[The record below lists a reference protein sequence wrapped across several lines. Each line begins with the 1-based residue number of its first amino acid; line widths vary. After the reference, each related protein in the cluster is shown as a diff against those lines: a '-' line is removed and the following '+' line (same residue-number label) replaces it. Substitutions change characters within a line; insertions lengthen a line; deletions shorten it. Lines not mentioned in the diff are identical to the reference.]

1 MSPSVA
7 VVDYGIG
14 NLFSA
19 VQGIA
24 RAGASSELTA
34 DPSRIAKADGVVL
47 PGVGH
52 FGSCMKAIRSAGLE
66 ATVREAAASGAP
78 FLAICVGMQ
87 MLYDSSEEAPDVTG
101 LSILS
106 GKVIRLRG
114 DVKLPHMQW
123 NQIEVPHTD
132 WAAKHAPYS
141 KMYAAKPNIPMLE
154 GLDGSW
160 MYFVHSYAPDDK
172 TRAVAICRY
181 PTPVTAAVAEGN
193 IWATQFHPEKSGPAG
208 QRLLENFVLA
218 L

>member
-34 DPSRIAKADGVVL
+34 DPSRIVKADGVVL

-66 ATVREAAASGAP
+66 ATVKQAAASGTP

-87 MLYDSSEEAPDVTG
+87 MLYDSSEEAPDVPG
-101 LSILS
+101 LGILS
-106 GKVIRLRG
+106 GDVIRLSG

-123 NQIEVPHTD
+123 NQIELT
-132 WAAKHAPYS
+132 
-141 KMYAAKPNIPMLE
+141 KPDIAMLD

-160 MYFVHSYAPDDK
+160 MYFVHSYAPDDEAR
-172 TRAVAICRY
+172 TVAICRY

-193 IWATQFHPEKSGPAG
+193 IWATQFHPEKSGPDG

>member
-52 FGSCMKAIRSAGLE
+52 FGSCMKAIRSVDLE
-66 ATVREAAASGAP
+66 EPVKEAAASGTP

-101 LSILS
+101 LGILS
-106 GKVIRLRG
+106 GKVVRLNG
-114 DVKLPHMQW
+114 NVKLPHMQW
-123 NQIEVPHTD
+123 NQIEATRPDV
-132 WAAKHAPYS
+132 
-141 KMYAAKPNIPMLE
+141 PMLE

-172 TRAVAICRY
+172 TRTAAICRY

>member
-34 DPSRIAKADGVVL
+34 DPSRIAEADGVVL

-52 FGSCMKAIRSAGLE
+52 FGSCMNAIRSVGLE
-66 ATVREAAASGAP
+66 AVVKEVAASGTP

-87 MLYDSSEEAPDVTG
+87 MLYDSSEEAPDVAG
-101 LSILS
+101 LGILS

-123 NQIEVPHTD
+123 NQIEV
-132 WAAKHAPYS
+132 AR
-141 KMYAAKPNIPMLE
+141 AAKPHVPMLE

-172 TRAVAICRY
+172 TRTVAVCRY

-193 IWATQFHPEKSGPAG
+193 IWATQFHPEKSGPDG
-208 QRLLENFVLA
+208 QRLLENFVLS

>member
-34 DPSRIAKADGVVL
+34 DPSRIAEADGVVL

-52 FGSCMKAIRSAGLE
+52 FGSCMNAIRSVGLE
-66 ATVREAAASGAP
+66 AVVKEVAASGTP

-87 MLYDSSEEAPDVTG
+87 MLYDSSEEAPDVAG
-101 LSILS
+101 LGILS

-123 NQIEVPHTD
+123 NQIEV
-132 WAAKHAPYS
+132 AR
-141 KMYAAKPNIPMLE
+141 AAKPHVPMLE

-160 MYFVHSYAPDDK
+160 MYFVHSYAPDDEAR
-172 TRAVAICRY
+172 TVAVCRY

-193 IWATQFHPEKSGPAG
+193 IWATQFHPEKSGPDG
-208 QRLLENFVLA
+208 QRLLENFVLS

>member
-34 DPSRIAKADGVVL
+34 DPSRIAEADGVVL

-52 FGSCMKAIRSAGLE
+52 FGSCMKAIRSVGLE
-66 ATVREAAASGAP
+66 AVVKEVAAIGTP

-87 MLYDSSEEAPDVTG
+87 MLYDSSEEAPDAAG
-101 LSILS
+101 LGILS

-123 NQIEVPHTD
+123 NQIEV
-132 WAAKHAPYS
+132 AR
-141 KMYAAKPNIPMLE
+141 AAKPHVPMLE

-160 MYFVHSYAPDDK
+160 MYFVHSYAPDDEAR
-172 TRAVAICRY
+172 TVAVCRY
-181 PTPVTAAVAEGN
+181 PTPVTAAVAEEN
-193 IWATQFHPEKSGPAG
+193 IWATQFHPEKSGPDG
-208 QRLLENFVLA
+208 QRLLENFVLS

>member
-52 FGSCMKAIRSAGLE
+52 FGSCMKAIRSVDLE
-66 ATVREAAASGAP
+66 EPVKEAAASGTP

-101 LSILS
+101 LGILS
-106 GKVIRLRG
+106 GKVVRLSG

-123 NQIEVPHTD
+123 NQIEVT
-132 WAAKHAPYS
+132 S
-141 KMYAAKPNIPMLE
+141 TAKPNIPMLE

-172 TRAVAICRY
+172 TRTAAICRY
-181 PTPVTAAVAEGN
+181 PTPVTAAVAERN

>member
-34 DPSRIAKADGVVL
+34 DPSRIAEADGVVL

-52 FGSCMKAIRSAGLE
+52 FGSCMNAIRSVGLE
-66 ATVREAAASGAP
+66 AVVKEVAASGTP

-87 MLYDSSEEAPDVTG
+87 MLYDSSEEAPDVAG
-101 LSILS
+101 LGILS

-123 NQIEVPHTD
+123 NQIEV
-132 WAAKHAPYS
+132 ARS
-141 KMYAAKPNIPMLE
+141 AKPHVPMLE

-160 MYFVHSYAPDDK
+160 MYFVHSYAPDDEAR
-172 TRAVAICRY
+172 TVAVCRY

-193 IWATQFHPEKSGPAG
+193 IWATQFHPEKSGPDG
-208 QRLLENFVLA
+208 QRLLENFVLS

>member
-52 FGSCMKAIRSAGLE
+52 FGSCMKAIRSVDLE
-66 ATVREAAASGAP
+66 EPVKEAAASGTP

-101 LSILS
+101 LGILS
-106 GKVIRLRG
+106 GKVVRLSG

-123 NQIEVPHTD
+123 NQIEATH
-132 WAAKHAPYS
+132 
-141 KMYAAKPNIPMLE
+141 PNVPMLE

-172 TRAVAICRY
+172 TRTAAICRY
-181 PTPVTAAVAEGN
+181 PTPVTAAVAERN

>member
-34 DPSRIAKADGVVL
+34 DPSRILKADGVVL

-66 ATVREAAASGAP
+66 AAVKQAAASGTP

-106 GKVIRLRG
+106 GEVVRLSG
-114 DVKLPHMQW
+114 NVKLPHMQW
-123 NQIEVPHTD
+123 NQIEATQPD
-132 WAAKHAPYS
+132 
-141 KMYAAKPNIPMLE
+141 IPMLE

-160 MYFVHSYAPDDK
+160 MYFVHSYAPNDK
-172 TRAVAICRY
+172 ARTAAICRY

>member
-52 FGSCMKAIRSAGLE
+52 FGSCMKAIRSVDLE
-66 ATVREAAASGAP
+66 EPVKQAAASGTP

-87 MLYDSSEEAPDVTG
+87 MLYDSSEEAPDVAG
-101 LSILS
+101 LGILS
-106 GKVIRLRG
+106 GKVVRLNG
-114 DVKLPHMQW
+114 NVKLPHMQW
-123 NQIEVPHTD
+123 NQIEATRPDV
-132 WAAKHAPYS
+132 
-141 KMYAAKPNIPMLE
+141 PMLE

-172 TRAVAICRY
+172 TRTAAICRY

>member
-24 RAGASSELTA
+24 RAGAHSELTA

-52 FGSCMKAIRSAGLE
+52 FGSCMNAIRSVGLE
-66 ATVREAAASGAP
+66 APVKEVAASGTP

-87 MLYDSSEEAPDVTG
+87 MLYDSSEEAPDMAG
-101 LSILS
+101 LGILS
-106 GKVIRLRG
+106 GEVVRLRG

-123 NQIEVPHTD
+123 NQIEVTHSDNPGV
-132 WAAKHAPYS
+132 S
-141 KMYAAKPNIPMLE
+141 MLE

-172 TRAVAICRY
+172 ARAVATCRY
-181 PTPVTAAVAEGN
+181 PTPITAAVAEGN
-193 IWATQFHPEKSGPAG
+193 IWATQFHPEKSGPDG

>member
-1 MSPSVA
+1 MRPSVA

-52 FGSCMKAIRSAGLE
+52 FGSCMKAIRSVDLE
-66 ATVREAAASGAP
+66 EPVKEAAASGTP

-101 LSILS
+101 LGILS
-106 GKVIRLRG
+106 GEVVRLSG

-123 NQIEVPHTD
+123 NQIEVT
-132 WAAKHAPYS
+132 S
-141 KMYAAKPNIPMLE
+141 TAKPNVPMLE

-172 TRAVAICRY
+172 ARTAAICCY
-181 PTPVTAAVAEGN
+181 PTPVTAAVAERN

>member
-34 DPSRIAKADGVVL
+34 DPSRIAEADGVVL

-52 FGSCMKAIRSAGLE
+52 FGSCMKAIRSVGLE
-66 ATVREAAASGAP
+66 AVVKEVAASGTP

-87 MLYDSSEEAPDVTG
+87 MLYDSSEEAPDVAG
-101 LSILS
+101 LGILS

-123 NQIEVPHTD
+123 NQIEV
-132 WAAKHAPYS
+132 AR
-141 KMYAAKPNIPMLE
+141 AAKPHVPMLE

-160 MYFVHSYAPDDK
+160 MYFVHSYAPDDEAR
-172 TRAVAICRY
+172 TVAVCRY

-193 IWATQFHPEKSGPAG
+193 IWATQFHPEKSGPDG
-208 QRLLENFVLA
+208 QRLLENFVLS

>member
-34 DPSRIAKADGVVL
+34 DPSRIAEADGVVL

-52 FGSCMKAIRSAGLE
+52 FGSCMNAIRSVGLE
-66 ATVREAAASGAP
+66 AVVKEVAASGTP

-87 MLYDSSEEAPDVTG
+87 MLYDSSEEAPDVAG
-101 LSILS
+101 LGILS

-123 NQIEVPHTD
+123 NQIEV
-132 WAAKHAPYS
+132 AR
-141 KMYAAKPNIPMLE
+141 AAKPHVPMLE

-160 MYFVHSYAPDDK
+160 MYFVHSYAPDDEAR
-172 TRAVAICRY
+172 TVAVCRY
-181 PTPVTAAVAEGN
+181 PTPITAAVAEGN
-193 IWATQFHPEKSGPAG
+193 IWATQFHPEKSGPDG
-208 QRLLENFVLA
+208 QRLLENFVLS

>member
-34 DPSRIAKADGVVL
+34 DPSRIVKADGVVL

-66 ATVREAAASGAP
+66 ATVKQAAASGTP

-87 MLYDSSEEAPDVTG
+87 MLYDSSEEAPDVPG
-101 LSILS
+101 LGILS
-106 GKVIRLRG
+106 GDVIRLSG

-123 NQIEVPHTD
+123 NQIEATQ
-132 WAAKHAPYS
+132 
-141 KMYAAKPNIPMLE
+141 PNIPMLE

-160 MYFVHSYAPDDK
+160 MYFVHSYAPDDEAR
-172 TRAVAICRY
+172 TAAICRY
-181 PTPVTAAVAEGN
+181 PMPVTAAVAEGN
-193 IWATQFHPEKSGPAG
+193 IWATQFHPEKSGPDG

>member
-34 DPSRIAKADGVVL
+34 DPSRIVKADGVVL

-66 ATVREAAASGAP
+66 ATVKQAAASGTP

-87 MLYDSSEEAPDVTG
+87 MLYDSSEEAPDVPG
-101 LSILS
+101 LGILS
-106 GKVIRLRG
+106 GDVIRLSG

-123 NQIEVPHTD
+123 NQIEATQ
-132 WAAKHAPYS
+132 
-141 KMYAAKPNIPMLE
+141 PNIPMLD

-160 MYFVHSYAPDDK
+160 MYFVHSYAPDDEAR
-172 TRAVAICRY
+172 TVAICRY

-193 IWATQFHPEKSGPAG
+193 IWATQFHPEKSGPDG

>member
-66 ATVREAAASGAP
+66 ATVKQAAASGTP

-87 MLYDSSEEAPDVTG
+87 MLYDSSEEAPDVAG
-101 LSILS
+101 LGILS
-106 GKVIRLRG
+106 GEVVRLSG

-123 NQIEVPHTD
+123 NQIEATRPD
-132 WAAKHAPYS
+132 
-141 KMYAAKPNIPMLE
+141 IPMLE

-172 TRAVAICRY
+172 ARAAAICRY
-181 PTPVTAAVAEGN
+181 PTPVTAAVAERN
-193 IWATQFHPEKSGPAG
+193 IWATQFHPEKSGPDG

>member
-66 ATVREAAASGAP
+66 ATVKQAAASGTP

-87 MLYDSSEEAPDVTG
+87 MLYDSSEEAPDVPG
-101 LSILS
+101 LGILS
-106 GKVIRLRG
+106 GDVIRLSG

-123 NQIEVPHTD
+123 NQIEATR
-132 WAAKHAPYS
+132 
-141 KMYAAKPNIPMLE
+141 PNIPMLD

-160 MYFVHSYAPDDK
+160 MYFVHSYAPNDEAR
-172 TRAVAICRY
+172 TAAICRY

-193 IWATQFHPEKSGPAG
+193 IWATQFHPEKSGPDG

>member
-34 DPSRIAKADGVVL
+34 DPSRIAEADGVVL

-52 FGSCMKAIRSAGLE
+52 FGSCMNAIRSVGLE
-66 ATVREAAASGAP
+66 AVVKEVAASGTP

-101 LSILS
+101 LGILS

-123 NQIEVPHTD
+123 NQIEVVR
-132 WAAKHAPYS
+132 
-141 KMYAAKPNIPMLE
+141 AAKPHVPMLE

-160 MYFVHSYAPDDK
+160 MYFVHSYAPDDEAR
-172 TRAVAICRY
+172 TVAVCRY

-193 IWATQFHPEKSGPAG
+193 IWATQFHPEKSGPDG
-208 QRLLENFVLA
+208 QRLLENFVLS

>member
-24 RAGASSELTA
+24 RAGANSELTS
-34 DPSRIAKADGVVL
+34 DPNRILKADAVVL

-52 FGSCMKAIRSAGLE
+52 FGSCMKAIRSARLE
-66 ATVREAAASGAP
+66 AVVKEVADKGVP

-87 MLYDSSEEAPDVTG
+87 MLYDSSEEAPDVSG
-101 LSILS
+101 LGILS
-106 GKVIRLRG
+106 GEVCRLRG

-123 NQIEVPHTD
+123 NQIELTHRD
-132 WAAKHAPYS
+132 WAS
-141 KMYAAKPNIPMLE
+141 KSNVQILE
-154 GLDGSW
+154 GLDRSW

-172 TRAVAICRY
+172 SRTAAVCYY
-181 PTPVTAAVAEGN
+181 PGPITAAVAEGN
-193 IWATQFHPEKSGPAG
+193 IFATQFHPEKSGPDG
-208 QRLLENFVLA
+208 QQLLKNFVLS

>member
-24 RAGASSELTA
+24 RAGAASELTA
-34 DPSRIAKADGVVL
+34 DTSRIAKADGVVL

-52 FGSCMKAIRSAGLE
+52 FGSCMKSIRSAGLE
-66 ATVREAAASGAP
+66 AAVKEAAASGTP

-87 MLYDSSEEAPDVTG
+87 MLYDSSEEAPGAAG
-101 LSILS
+101 LGILS

-123 NQIEVPHTD
+123 NQIEATRADQPHV
-132 WAAKHAPYS
+132 
-141 KMYAAKPNIPMLE
+141 PMLE

-160 MYFVHSYAPDDK
+160 MYFVHSYAPDDEAR
-172 TRAVAICRY
+172 TVAICRY

-193 IWATQFHPEKSGPAG
+193 IWATQFHPEKSGPDG
-208 QRLLENFVLA
+208 QRLLENFVLS

>member
-34 DPSRIAKADGVVL
+34 DPSRIVKADGVVL

-66 ATVREAAASGAP
+66 ATVKQTAASGTP

-87 MLYDSSEEAPDVTG
+87 MLYDSSEEAPDVPG
-101 LSILS
+101 LGILS
-106 GKVIRLRG
+106 GDVIRLSG

-123 NQIEVPHTD
+123 NQIEATQPD
-132 WAAKHAPYS
+132 IA
-141 KMYAAKPNIPMLE
+141 MLE

-172 TRAVAICRY
+172 ARTAAICRY

-193 IWATQFHPEKSGPAG
+193 IWATQFHPEKSGPDG

>member
-24 RAGASSELTA
+24 RAGAASELTA

-52 FGSCMKAIRSAGLE
+52 FGSCMKSIRSVGLE
-66 ATVREAAASGAP
+66 AAVKEAAASGTP

-87 MLYDSSEEAPDVTG
+87 MLYDSSEEAPGAAG
-101 LSILS
+101 LGILS

-123 NQIEVPHTD
+123 NQIEATRADQLHV
-132 WAAKHAPYS
+132 
-141 KMYAAKPNIPMLE
+141 PMLE

-160 MYFVHSYAPDDK
+160 MYFVHSYAPDDEAR
-172 TRAVAICRY
+172 TVAICRY
-181 PTPVTAAVAEGN
+181 PTPVTAAVAERN
-193 IWATQFHPEKSGPAG
+193 IWATQFHPEKSGPDG
-208 QRLLENFVLA
+208 QRLLENFVLS

>member
-34 DPSRIAKADGVVL
+34 DPSRILKAEGVVL

-66 ATVREAAASGAP
+66 ATVKQAAASGTP

-87 MLYDSSEEAPDVTG
+87 MLYDSSEEAPDVAG
-101 LSILS
+101 LGILS
-106 GKVIRLRG
+106 GKVVRLSG

-123 NQIEVPHTD
+123 NQIEATRPD
-132 WAAKHAPYS
+132 
-141 KMYAAKPNIPMLE
+141 IPMLE

-172 TRAVAICRY
+172 ARTAAICRY
-181 PTPVTAAVAEGN
+181 PTPLTAAVAEGN

>member
-34 DPSRIAKADGVVL
+34 DPSRIAEADGVVL

-52 FGSCMKAIRSAGLE
+52 FGSCMNAIRSVGLE
-66 ATVREAAASGAP
+66 AVVKEVAASGTP
-78 FLAICVGMQ
+78 FLSICVGMQ
-87 MLYDSSEEAPDVTG
+87 MLYDSSEEAPDAAG
-101 LSILS
+101 LGILS

-123 NQIEVPHTD
+123 NQIEV
-132 WAAKHAPYS
+132 AR
-141 KMYAAKPNIPMLE
+141 AAKPHVPMLE

-160 MYFVHSYAPDDK
+160 MYFVHSYAPDDEAR
-172 TRAVAICRY
+172 TVAVCRY

-193 IWATQFHPEKSGPAG
+193 IWATQFHPEKSGPDG
-208 QRLLENFVLA
+208 QRLLENFVLS

>member
-34 DPSRIAKADGVVL
+34 DPSRIAEADGVVL

-52 FGSCMKAIRSAGLE
+52 FGSCMNAIRSVGLE
-66 ATVREAAASGAP
+66 AVVKEVAASGTP

-87 MLYDSSEEAPDVTG
+87 MLYDSSEEAPDVAG
-101 LSILS
+101 LGILS

-123 NQIEVPHTD
+123 NQIEVARAVKPHV
-132 WAAKHAPYS
+132 
-141 KMYAAKPNIPMLE
+141 PMLE

-160 MYFVHSYAPDDK
+160 MYFVHSYAPDDEAR
-172 TRAVAICRY
+172 TVAVCRY

-193 IWATQFHPEKSGPAG
+193 IWATQFHPEKSGPDG
-208 QRLLENFVLA
+208 QRLLENFVLS

>member
-34 DPSRIAKADGVVL
+34 DPSRIVKADGVVL

-66 ATVREAAASGAP
+66 ATVKLAAASGTP

-87 MLYDSSEEAPDVTG
+87 MLYDTSEEAPDVPG
-101 LSILS
+101 LGILS
-106 GKVIRLRG
+106 GDVIRLSG

-123 NQIEVPHTD
+123 NQIKATQ
-132 WAAKHAPYS
+132 
-141 KMYAAKPNIPMLE
+141 PNIPMLD

-160 MYFVHSYAPDDK
+160 MYFVHSYAPDDEAR
-172 TRAVAICRY
+172 TAAICRY

-193 IWATQFHPEKSGPAG
+193 IWATQFHPEKSGPDG

>member
-19 VQGIA
+19 VQGVA
-24 RAGASSELTA
+24 RAGADSELTA

-52 FGSCMKAIRSAGLE
+52 FGSCMKAIRSVGLE
-66 ATVREAAASGAP
+66 EPVKEVAASGTP

-101 LSILS
+101 LGILS
-106 GKVIRLRG
+106 GEVVRLSG

-123 NQIEVPHTD
+123 NQIEATRPD
-132 WAAKHAPYS
+132 
-141 KMYAAKPNIPMLE
+141 IPMLE

-172 TRAVAICRY
+172 TRTAAICRY
-181 PTPVTAAVAEGN
+181 PTPVTAAVAERN

>member
-52 FGSCMKAIRSAGLE
+52 FGSCMKAIRSVDLE
-66 ATVREAAASGAP
+66 EPVKEAAASGTP

-101 LSILS
+101 LGILS
-106 GKVIRLRG
+106 GKVVRLSG

-123 NQIEVPHTD
+123 NQIEVT
-132 WAAKHAPYS
+132 S
-141 KMYAAKPNIPMLE
+141 TAKPDVPMLE

-172 TRAVAICRY
+172 ARTAAICRY

>member
-34 DPSRIAKADGVVL
+34 DPSRIVKADGVVL

-66 ATVREAAASGAP
+66 ATVKQAAASGTP

-87 MLYDSSEEAPDVTG
+87 MLYDSSEEAPDVPG
-101 LSILS
+101 LGILS
-106 GKVIRLRG
+106 GDVIRLSG

-123 NQIEVPHTD
+123 NQIEATQ
-132 WAAKHAPYS
+132 
-141 KMYAAKPNIPMLE
+141 PNIPMLD

-160 MYFVHSYAPDDK
+160 MYFVHSYAPDDEAR
-172 TRAVAICRY
+172 TAAICRY

-193 IWATQFHPEKSGPAG
+193 IWATQFHPEKSGPDG

>member
-24 RAGASSELTA
+24 RAGANSELTA

-66 ATVREAAASGAP
+66 EAVKEAAASGAP

-101 LSILS
+101 LGILS
-106 GKVIRLRG
+106 GKVVRLSG

-123 NQIEVPHTD
+123 NQIEVTRPD
-132 WAAKHAPYS
+132 
-141 KMYAAKPNIPMLE
+141 IPMLE

-172 TRAVAICRY
+172 TRTAAICHY
-181 PTPVTAAVAEGN
+181 PTPVTAAVAERN